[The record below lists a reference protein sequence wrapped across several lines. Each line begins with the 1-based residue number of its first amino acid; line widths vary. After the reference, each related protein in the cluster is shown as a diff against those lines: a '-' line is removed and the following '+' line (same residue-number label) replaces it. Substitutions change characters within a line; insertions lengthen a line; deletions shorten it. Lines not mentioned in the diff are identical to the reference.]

1 MNILVLTPIVP
12 YPPHDGDKLRLY
24 HLLQQ
29 LKKRGHTI
37 DIFCLT
43 RVKEDLAQNQH
54 LRALCRT
61 LYIEHITNRDLF
73 FNLVAGLLMGQSL
86 NVSSYFSPK
95 LKDSLRAYWKSKEGA
110 VVDVVLAHRL
120 RMAPAALDSHHGKPV
135 VLDLTD
141 CLTAYSQQLSR
152 QPGAHLVRRLAA
164 SWDHWFLRKE
174 EVEWPQQA
182 AMTTIISEADAHVI
196 VGNGLA
202 EEKITVLPNGVD
214 LEAAPKA
221 GSKIY
226 PAGRPVVCFVGNM
239 GYAPNEEG
247 TLWFL
252 KTVWPLVK
260 AKVPKAL
267 FAAVG
272 GAPREVLKKYHNGK
286 DVLVTGWVPQVEPY
300 LLKAQVS
307 IAPLRFAGG
316 MQNKIALSMGLGVP
330 VVATTAS
337 TGWLPKQG
345 KECLFIADD
354 HQAFADSIVQILQK
368 PTVAKAQA
376 LKGKRFIAQNYSWD
390 KAGKQLETILKKAGG
405 VK

>member
-29 LKKRGHTI
+29 LKKRGHTL
-37 DIFCLT
+37 DLFCLT
-43 RVKEDLAQNQH
+43 RVKEDLTPKPE
-54 LRALCRT
+54 LKALCRT
-61 LYIEHITNRDLF
+61 LYIERVTNWDLF
-73 FNLVAGLLMGQSL
+73 FNLVGGLLMGHSF

-95 LKDSLRAYWKSKEGA
+95 LRDVLRDYWKTEKGA
-110 VVDVVLAHRL
+110 SIDVVLAHRL
-120 RMAPAALDSHHGKPV
+120 RMAPAAFGAAHGKPV

-141 CLTAYSQQLSR
+141 CLTAYSRQLSR
-152 QPGAHLVRRLAA
+152 QPGAPLLRRLAA

-174 EVEWPQQA
+174 EVEWPRRA
-182 AMTTIISEADAHVI
+182 AMTTIISEADSRVI

-202 EEKITVLPNGVD
+202 EDKITVVPNGVD
-214 LEAAPKA
+214 LSFKS
-221 GSKIY
+221 GRKVY
-226 PAGRPVVCFVGNM
+226 PTGRPVVCFVGNM

-247 TLWFL
+247 ALWFL
-252 KTVWPLVK
+252 NMVWPLVK

-272 GAPREVLKKYHNGK
+272 GSPRKVLRRYHDGK

-337 TGWLPKQG
+337 TGWLPQEG
-345 KECLFIADD
+345 KKLVRTADD
-354 HQAFADSIVQILQK
+354 HEAFAAEIVGILKK
-368 PTVAKAQA
+368 PVAAKTQA
-376 LKGKRFIAQNYSWD
+376 LKGKRFITQNYSWD
-390 KAGKQLETILKKAGG
+390 KAGKRFETILKKAGG